1 MSSIRRIT
9 LAANYA
15 AMGPAL
21 PRHMDDWHAFEVRPT
36 VEVSWHLQILWL
48 ECCDGM
54 YETFDHP
61 ACFTDKARAEQFL
74 AHVKAN
80 AREINLSN
88 WIIPDSPCCPLK
100 PSKNV
105 EPYIVQ

>member
-1 MSSIRRIT
+1 MSSIRSIT
-9 LAANYA
+9 LVAERAF
-15 AMGPAL
+15 MGPAL
-21 PRHMDDWHAFEVRPT
+21 PSRMDWDVFEVRPT

-54 YETFDHP
+54 YETLDHP
-61 ACFTDKARAEQFL
+61 ACFTDKARAERFL
-74 AHVKAN
+74 THVKAN
-80 AREINLSN
+80 TGEINLSN